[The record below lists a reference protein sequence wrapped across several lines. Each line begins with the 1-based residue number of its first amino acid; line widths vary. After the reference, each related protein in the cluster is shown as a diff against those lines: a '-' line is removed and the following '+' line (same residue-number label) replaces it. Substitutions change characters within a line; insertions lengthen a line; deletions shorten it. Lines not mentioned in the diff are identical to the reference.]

1 MNIKEFKYKIFVF
14 SIVLTFILS
23 ACQPAMTEVPEV
35 PLVQEAEKATEVV
48 VAPTKV
54 PAPIVAPPAPTEIP
68 MEEETVLRV
77 AVSGEIESL
86 DVHQLAAARSWS
98 VAFAIYGMAF
108 NYGFETDP
116 ATSLTY
122 ANANYQPGLFES
134 WEKRTEGDQIVYKIK
149 IRKGCMFES
158 GNELTAKDVA
168 YRFERMEGL
177 RPWNNTAYGC
187 TKGKDC
193 VKILDDYTIE
203 EWLDTPNP
211 ITDIGMR
218 PINSMIVDSEVL
230 KENSTTE
237 DPWGHEYLRLNGLGV
252 GPYRIAENTPGVEM
266 ILVKNEDYCAPEN
279 MHGYYDKIVLKV
291 IPDVSQQSLLL
302 QKGEID
308 IAPELPAKEVLD
320 LLDVPGVKVFSFAS
334 TKMVNLGLNNKIKP
348 YDNAKVRQALAY
360 AVPYQDIMDA
370 VYQGQAQK
378 PGGLITRGTI
388 VSTDKYWIY
397 EYDLEKAKQLLTEA
411 GYPEGFEMDIVM
423 DMSYGQFEEAAIL
436 IMDSFAK
443 IGIKGR
449 IVKEASSAYQ
459 EKLRKKE
466 QPAFIYDMLSWVNDV
481 GYTFSMVWMPT
492 GFANYVMYENQEL
505 MDAVNEAWKVMD
517 PDVRFKMY
525 DPIIE
530 ILNTDVPAIVLVQPN
545 YNVAMRDTLQ
555 GFTKYPEELARYF
568 ELKPIE

>member
-1 MNIKEFKYKIFVF
+1 MNIKEFKYKIFVLF
-14 SIVLTFILS
+14 IVLTFILS

-35 PLVQEAEKATEVV
+35 PPVQEAEKATEVV
-48 VAPTKV
+48 VAPTDV
-54 PAPIVAPPAPTEIP
+54 PAPIEATPAPTEIP

-86 DVHQLAAARSWS
+86 DVHQLAASRAWS
-98 VAFAIYGMAF
+98 VAFALYGMAF

-116 ATSLTY
+116 ATGLTY

-218 PINSMIVDSEVL
+218 ALNSMIVDSEVL

-266 ILVKNEDYCAPEN
+266 VLVKNEDYCAPEN
-279 MHGYYDKIVLKV
+279 MQGYYDKIVLKI

-320 LLDVPGVKVFSFAS
+320 LLDVPGVQVFSFAS

-348 YDNAKVRQALAY
+348 YDNPKVRQALAY

-370 VYQGQAQK
+370 VYLGQAQE

-449 IVKEASSAYQ
+449 IIKEASSAYQ

-466 QPAFIYDMLSWVNDV
+466 QPTFIYDMLSWVNDV
-481 GYTFSMVWMPT
+481 GYTFSMVWVPT
-492 GFANYVMYENQEL
+492 GFANYVNYENQEL
-505 MDAVNEAWKVMD
+505 IDAVNEAWKVMD
-517 PDVRFKMY
+517 PDVRFPMY

-530 ILNTDVPAIVLVQPN
+530 ILDTDVPAIVLLQPN
-545 YNVAMRDTLQ
+545 YTVAMRDNLE
-555 GFTKYPEELARYF
+555 GFTKYPDELARYF
-568 ELKPIE
+568 ELKPTE